1 MTSHQIRG
9 CDRASL
15 LSILS
20 DPFICISFSQF
31 GEDTL
36 ILEYLS
42 GKKFV
47 KRSNFFVDIGAY
59 HPSRF
64 SNTKLLSLLGWTG
77 INVDPN
83 PDSISLFEKARPKD
97 INLNVGVS
105 TKGGISNLYR
115 FSEGAV
121 NTFDRETAEKYI
133 QEGWVLLEN
142 IQSKH

>member
-1 MTSHQIRG
+1 MTYHQIRG

-15 LSILS
+15 LSSLR

-42 GKKFV
+42 GK
-47 KRSNFFVDIGAY
+47 RLNSFVDICAY

-83 PDSISLFEKARPKD
+83 PDSISLFEKAGPKD

-105 TKGGISNLYR
+105 V
-115 FSEGAV
+115 EG
-121 NTFDRETAEKYI
+121 
-133 QEGWVLLEN
+133 
-142 IQSKH
+142 